1 MLNLF
6 PSACKLLNCLTLL
19 SFYDCSLILLCAHGC
34 TLMLNLFPSVC
45 KLLNCLTLLIDIDMT
60 VLLPC
65 YVPMDVH

>member
-6 PSACKLLNCLTLL
+6 PSA
-19 SFYDCSLILLCAHGC
+19 
-34 TLMLNLFPSVC
+34 C

-65 YVPMDVH
+65 YVPTDVH